1 MKIAE
6 RLEMAG
12 VQVHDEKVLAMGDK
26 LSRSSE
32 TSDHLPIPFN
42 PSIIEADWAQ
52 QLINHLVLHVTAL

>member
-42 PSIIEADWAQ
+42 LSTSLKPTGPS
-52 QLINHLVLHVTAL
+52 N